1 MFNHVRPFTVSS
13 FINLSFF
20 IRRYVAN
27 VLDINRYFV
36 WFHVVSFTSLHSW
49 HLVWHPLG
57 HFFSPNLQ
65 CGTLGRSSAT
75 ASQGRCPSQSA
86 VQGAGA
92 VRRRPKNITKWER
105 DAKGNLMITNI
116 NQLIFGMAHPEH
128 ALIAQVAQAN
138 RARRRRRPRCSV
150 HREFTI

>member
-1 MFNHVRPFTVSS
+1 MFNHVRPFIIVHQSILLHQKVCRKCVGYKS
-13 FINLSFF
+13 LFCVISCCFIHFSAFMAFGLASPWPLFF
-20 IRRYVAN
+20 
-27 VLDINRYFV
+27 
-36 WFHVVSFTSLHSW
+36 SESP
-49 HLVWHPLG
+49 VWHSRPFFG
-57 HFFSPNLQ
+57 HGVPGAMSIAICRARCR
-65 CGTLGRSSAT
+65 CGAK
-75 ASQGRCPSQSA
+75 APQ
-86 VQGAGA
+86 
-92 VRRRPKNITKWER
+92 KITKWER